1 MNKLNTLVLSSVDST
16 NTHARHLIDGGSQLP
31 LLVVA
36 NEQTAGRGR
45 RGRDFFSQGGMYMS
59 LALET
64 EKGVFEALK
73 LTSLSAVATL
83 RVLDKHTRRQPMIKW
98 VNDIFLDGKKL
109 GGILCEAVTNSKTDA
124 VIIGIG
130 LNIGDVAFPK
140 ELSGIATNLAVEGIS
155 CEELA
160 GEISAEILTIWQ
172 NNENYIEEY
181 RSRSLLL
188 GKDIICYDNNTVYE
202 AQVLD
207 VDENAAL
214 IVRLSDSTTKTLS
227 SGEVTLRIKEAQ

>member
-172 NNENYIEEY
+172 NNENYI
-181 RSRSLLL
+181 
-188 GKDIICYDNNTVYE
+188 
-202 AQVLD
+202 
-207 VDENAAL
+207 
-214 IVRLSDSTTKTLS
+214 
-227 SGEVTLRIKEAQ
+227 